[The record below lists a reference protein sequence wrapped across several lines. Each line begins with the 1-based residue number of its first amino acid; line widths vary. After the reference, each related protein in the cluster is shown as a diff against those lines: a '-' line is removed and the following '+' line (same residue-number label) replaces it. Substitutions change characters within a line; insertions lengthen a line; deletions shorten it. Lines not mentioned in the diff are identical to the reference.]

1 MVRMAAKL
9 WVQKNFDDKLYRR
22 VISKKCFC
30 AGLVRSC
37 PALLCPV
44 LPCSG
49 GAASSVL
56 FGLPVA
62 VTEIGSVKLRVC
74 VWRILSRQDQKNCL
88 SRQPVFR
95 NA

>member
-37 PALLCPV
+37 PALLG
-44 LPCSG
+44 G

-62 VTEIGSVKLRVC
+62 VTEIGSVKLRAC